1 MQDFGTLA
9 LRLPNGERQEFT
21 LSKGVVSI
29 GRAPTSDIALRDPKA
44 SRAHTRLE
52 CGPEGCFVVD
62 LGSANGTLVNGA
74 QVQRVQLRP
83 GDRIA
88 IGDCILQ
95 YQTRAVSQEFE
106 ATRIDT
112 EVDLEKTLAVESL
125 MTVIGEVNRPRLAIR
140 TPARTWEIT
149 LDKEVVTIGR
159 RSDNDVALES
169 PASSRYHARI
179 ERVGNGFILRDL
191 NSDNGTWLQ
200 SERITKHVLED
211 GDTIRI
217 GDARLIF
224 KAGFIEED
232 LTIVGARAMTGPKR
246 PVVVIPGFMGSN
258 LWLGSQQIWPNVRQL
273 FRDPDILRYG
283 EGTPYLE
290 PRGLVDEVVVV
301 PGVIKQEQYGGL
313 IHYLEEALGYERG
326 KDLLDFAYD
335 FRQDVRISA
344 QQLAVAVENWN
355 VKAPVTIIAHSM
367 GSLLS
372 RYYVDRLG
380 GHRRVERLV
389 LLGGPMLGAPKT
401 VLNLAIGADLL
412 PFGVMGTRL
421 RDVLMTFPSI
431 YQLLPSYPCCAE
443 SGAAINWLSDEL
455 WVPENCRPFVRTAA
469 QFRSELRPSPAVP
482 TVCVFGYN
490 LKTVTSLH
498 VERNGSGMCDVV
510 EGVIDLGGDGSI
522 PESSATFQGV
532 EIHPV
537 QQYHGTLHVDQDVK
551 KRLKL
556 ELTR

>member
-1 MQDFGTLA
+1 VQDFGTLA